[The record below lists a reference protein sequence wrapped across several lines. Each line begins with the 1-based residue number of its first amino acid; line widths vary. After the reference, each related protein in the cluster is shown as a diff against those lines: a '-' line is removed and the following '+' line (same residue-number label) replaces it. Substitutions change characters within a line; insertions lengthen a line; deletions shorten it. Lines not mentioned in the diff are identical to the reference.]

1 MPECLRFP
9 AVSQPMENRA
19 VRGFCSGSDNCCG
32 RLFCMTQPSHGLREQ
47 TKLSH
52 MTFGAIVAGFGF
64 DRMFLAVEHIAV

>member
-1 MPECLRFP
+1 
-9 AVSQPMENRA
+9 
-19 VRGFCSGSDNCCG
+19 
-32 RLFCMTQPSHGLREQ
+32 MTQPSHGLREQ